1 MQSWNP
7 YPFIRL
13 LIPFL
18 IGIVSAIQ
26 INESFGLDR
35 TNLLLMIVLFAL
47 VAGSVYFIKSFRFR
61 YLPGAVVSLF
71 MLVAGYNITLIR
83 SAQLDPTSII
93 NNPKTDGFV
102 LVRVLEPVSEKA
114 RSVKV
119 IAGIEKFADSIET
132 ARLNGKA
139 LIYLEKDSA
148 SLSLN
153 YGDYLF
159 LNNKLVPTQPPDNP
173 HQFDYKRFLANSG
186 IYHQAYLRAGEWKRL
201 DKQRKNPLFGFAFSA
216 RKKMLQLLEINGL
229 RGDEFAVV
237 SAILLGYNENMD
249 QELRQKYAGA
259 GALHVLCVS
268 GLHVGIIF
276 FILSFLLKPLDKRK
290 SFRYVK
296 MALLLVS
303 IWCFAFITGLSPSV
317 MRASLMFSLFSW
329 RESRKD
335 KSNPYNIIAAS
346 ALILLAID
354 PYIITKIGFQLSYS
368 AVIAIIALF
377 DPIYKLFAF
386 RNFLADYFWKLAVVS
401 IAAQLGTFPLAVH
414 YFNQFPVYFLL
425 TNIVV
430 IPLVWLILNI
440 GVAVF
445 FTSVLS
451 PIISTKISLA
461 LHYLLVALNGSV
473 EFIHSLP
480 GSTADGLVLSIVQV
494 ALFYVLIIFISR
506 ALIFRNG
513 QTIIYSMVLLLLIGC
528 TFVFGKIEIENQKII
543 VVYKLDGQ
551 TAIDVIN
558 GRNALMLADST
569 VLNDAR
575 LQDFNISG
583 NRIQS
588 GIKNIYRV
596 NLNKSESF
604 ENNNKLPVLMLGETD
619 FIAGTRKRLAIIKP
633 GFVIRD
639 TDQTLKVNY
648 LLLRNNPDLDIAGL
662 SSQFDFDVLI
672 FDASNNFR
680 NINHWSKQCDTMGIN
695 YHNIKNDGYFKAAF

>member
-93 NNPKTDGFV
+93 NNPKTDGFI

-440 GVAVF
+440 GIAVF

-528 TFVFGKIEIENQKII
+528 TFVFGKIEIENQKNI

-558 GRNALMLADST
+558 GRNALMLADSMA
-569 VLNDAR
+569 LNDAR

-619 FIAGTRKRLAIIKP
+619 FIAGKQKRLAIIKP